1 MRSARPQER
10 NRLTLRDV
18 RLNIPCRSKRK
29 RARRRLPFFMSTRNL
44 PSLAH
49 ALSVAPDYDAAL
61 VALGEG
67 LADVDR
73 TAHLGLLRYD
83 ARRQM
88 RREGLTPKGGR
99 VVKSPVETTFDRLP
113 APIRTQVAA
122 GGQFV
127 DLGDRSAEYARMFS
141 FPAFPDGG
149 ILSLRGV
156 HVDGCLA
163 AVVALYEQ
171 KKMFGT
177 RSIERFAP
185 FVALFELGYARLA
198 EREARD
204 EAVRTLEDVTQRVHG
219 EHVRRV
225 GGLEHELIRGKDEAR
240 APTSDE
246 VSARIVALE
255 RDIAKANEQ
264 ARKAKRHSD
273 EIEGHVT
280 AAVSQLEQAHVEL
293 HRGSEALPQATR
305 TRIL

>member
-1 MRSARPQER
+1 M
-10 NRLTLRDV
+10 TLRDV
-18 RLNIPCRSKRK
+18 RLNIRP
-29 RARRRLPFFMSTRNL
+29 PFEAITRPPTASHFMSSRNL

-73 TAHLGLLRYD
+73 TALLGLLRYD
-83 ARRQM
+83 ARREM
-88 RREGLTPKGGR
+88 LRDRLTPNGGR
-99 VVKSPVETTFDRLP
+99 VTRTPVETTFDHLP
-113 APIRTQVAA
+113 ATIRMQVAA
-122 GGQFV
+122 GGQFI

-177 RSIERFAP
+177 RSVERFAP
-185 FVALFELGYARLA
+185 FVALFELGYARLS
-198 EREARD
+198 EREARN

-219 EHVRRV
+219 EYVRR
-225 GGLEHELIRGKDEAR
+225 LAEL
-240 APTSDE
+240 
-246 VSARIVALE
+246 
-255 RDIAKANEQ
+255 
-264 ARKAKRHSD
+264 
-273 EIEGHVT
+273 
-280 AAVSQLEQAHVEL
+280 
-293 HRGSEALPQATR
+293 
-305 TRIL
+305 